1 LESRLKP
8 EKRVQIIQVLSAEL
22 YDETEFAFNQ
32 YSKYGLKLYP
42 SWPSKQRPEELAQ
55 FWAQEYPAMSTID
68 KVKTDIQQNGYE
80 ILKTL
85 ALPESDWENYYNP
98 LRLRIK
104 EYENDPRPEMQEVVS
119 LTSAEISMRE
129 KYSSYYDY
137 VAFVLKI

>member
-1 LESRLKP
+1 
-8 EKRVQIIQVLSAEL
+8 
-22 YDETEFAFNQ
+22 
-32 YSKYGLKLYP
+32 
-42 SWPSKQRPEELAQ
+42 
-55 FWAQEYPAMSTID
+55 MSTID